1 MTERIKC
8 FVKGAAMMLA
18 GPVPSRGRRY
28 HYATDADALASD
40 WKAVGADMQQAMDT
54 FSEEQRVKEYAPAK

>member
-18 GPVPSRGRRY
+18 GPVPSARRRY
-28 HYATDADALASD
+28 HYPTDADALASD
-40 WKAVGADMQQAMDT
+40 WKAVGEDMQQALDS
-54 FSEEQRVKEYAPAK
+54 FSEEHRGKKYAAAK